1 MGGDARV
8 SKASEKVASRNP
20 APVTH
25 QPVEEPPFS
34 RNLVTLSAPLSPGA
48 EAVRALRTHVLGQHV
63 QAGRRAI
70 AMCGPSV
77 GVGCTFV
84 AANLAVAIAQVG
96 IKTLLIDG
104 DLRAPGINGLIKPT
118 LSDAAGLGRCL
129 AEPGSR
135 VGEFIDDDVLP
146 NLSIMYAGPPAENAQ
161 ELLAREWF
169 ERVMSHCMRDY
180 DFTIIDTP
188 PANTYSDSRRI
199 GNVAGYALVV
209 ARRNTSLVA
218 DVKTLVEQLIDD
230 DVQVIGTIMNA
241 D

>member
-1 MGGDARV
+1 MGGDTGVRKPNE
-8 SKASEKVASRNP
+8 KAAKGAP
-20 APVTH
+20 APEPH

-34 RNLVTLSAPLSPGA
+34 RNLVTLSAPLSAGA

-70 AMCGPSV
+70 AMCGPAV

-104 DLRAPGINGLIKPT
+104 DLRAPGINKLIKPT
-118 LSDAAGLGRCL
+118 SSDAAGLGRCL

-180 DFTIIDTP
+180 DFTIDTP